1 MAKQTGLGAQFAVG
15 GYSLGGD
22 VQTLTRIGGGPAA
35 PLMATDITMSAQAR
49 ICSTLAVD
57 GIAAGEYDGSM
68 EAAVYFDPAANASH
82 SQFSALPVVSSLFTF
97 AASAAAGVACANL
110 QAKQIDYAGTRGADG
125 SFMFNVGAQE
135 SDGIP
140 LEWGTTLTTWGQ
152 SVAGAGNLT
161 SVDLGS
167 ASPGAFGAVF
177 HLQCFTFTGTSVTF
191 KIQES
196 SDNAVGD
203 AFADVVG
210 GGFTAVTAG
219 RTTQRIE
226 TAAINVERYLRVVA
240 SGTFTA
246 FTGVITAH
254 RRNAL
259 KSY

>member
-1 MAKQTGLGAQFAVG
+1 MSKTTGLGMQFAVG
-15 GYSLGGD
+15 GYDLGGD
-22 VQTLTRIGGGPAA
+22 IQTLSRIGGGPAS
-35 PLMATDITMSAQAR
+35 PLTATDITKSAQAR
-49 ICSTLAVD
+49 ICSVLAAD
-57 GIAAGEYDGSM
+57 GIAAGQYDGSM
-68 EAAVYFDPAANASH
+68 EAAVYFDPASNASH
-82 SQFSALPVVSSLFTF
+82 SQFAALPTASALYTCATS
-97 AASAAAGVACANL
+97 SAAGAATANL
-110 QAKQIDYAGTRGADG
+110 MAKQIDYPGQRGTDG
-125 SFMFNVGAQE
+125 SFMFAVSAQE

-140 LEWGTTLTTWGQ
+140 LEWGVALTTWGQ
-152 SVAGAGNLT
+152 SVSGAGNLT

-210 GGFTAVTAG
+210 GGFVATTAG

-226 TAAINVERYLRVVA
+226 TGAINVERYLRVVA
-240 SGTFTA
+240 TGTFSA
-246 FTGVITAH
+246 FTGIIHAH

>member
-1 MAKQTGLGAQFAVG
+1 MSKTTGLGMQFAVG

-22 VQTLTRIGGGPAA
+22 IQTLSRVGGGPAA
-35 PLMATDITMSAQAR
+35 PLMATDITQSAQAR
-49 ICSTLAVD
+49 ICSALAAD
-57 GIAAGEYDGSM
+57 GIAAGQYDASM

-82 SQFSALPVVSSLFTF
+82 SQFSALPLTSSLFTM
-97 AASAAAGVACANL
+97 AASSAAGAATANL
-110 QAKQIDYAGTRGADG
+110 MAKQIDYAGTRGQDG
-125 SFMFNVGAQE
+125 SFMFNVAAQE

-140 LEWGTTLTTWGQ
+140 LEWGVALTSWGQ
-152 SVAGAGNLT
+152 SIAAGNVA
-161 SVDLGS
+161 SVDLGT

-177 HLQCFTFTGTSVTF
+177 HLQAFTFTGTSVTF

-226 TAAINVERYLRVVA
+226 TGAINVERYLRVVA
-240 SGTFTA
+240 TGTFSA
-246 FTGVITAH
+246 FTGIIHAH

>member
-1 MAKQTGLGAQFAVG
+1 MTKTTGLGMQFAVG
-15 GYSLGGD
+15 GYDLGGD
-22 VQTLTRIGGGPAA
+22 VQTLSRVGGGPAA
-35 PLMATDITMSAQAR
+35 PLTATDIRMGAQAR
-49 ICSTLAVD
+49 ICSVLAAD
-57 GIAAGEYDGSM
+57 GIAAGLYDGGM

-82 SQFSALPVVSSLFTF
+82 SQFSALPTTSALYTCATSALAG
-97 AASAAAGVACANL
+97 AATANL
-110 QAKQIDYAGTRGADG
+110 MAKQIDYAGTRGQDG
-125 SFMFNVGAQE
+125 SFMFAVGAQE

-140 LEWGTTLTTWGQ
+140 LEWGVALTSWGQ
-152 SVAGAGNLT
+152 SIAAGNVA

-177 HLQCFTFTGTSVTF
+177 HLQVFTFTGTSVTF

-210 GGFTAVTAG
+210 GGFVATTAG

-226 TAAINVERYLRVVA
+226 TGNINVERYLRVVA
-240 SGTFTA
+240 TGTFSA
-246 FTGVITAH
+246 FTGFIHAH